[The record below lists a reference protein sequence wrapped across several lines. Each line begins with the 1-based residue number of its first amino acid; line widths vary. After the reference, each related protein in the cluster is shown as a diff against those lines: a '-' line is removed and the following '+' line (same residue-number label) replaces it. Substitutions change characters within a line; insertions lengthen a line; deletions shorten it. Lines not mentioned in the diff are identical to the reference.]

1 MKNTILPQ
9 SEVELVEKA
18 LKVVHEI
25 IDNHK
30 NVIPDLEKL
39 GNDSFSR
46 VHIVMYLDF
55 MKDFLSSAG
64 ALEEIMNL
72 TEEELTEK
80 LAEKGKTLKEFEMN
94 LMMKIMM
101 DMITD

>member
-1 MKNTILPQ
+1 MKNTALPQ

-30 NVIPDLEKL
+30 NVLPDLAKL
-39 GNDSFSR
+39 GDDSFSR
-46 VHIVMYLDF
+46 VHIIMYLEF

-64 ALEEIMNL
+64 ALEGVMNL

-80 LAEKGKTLKEFEMN
+80 LAKEGKTLKEFEMN
-94 LMMKIMM
+94 LMMKVMM